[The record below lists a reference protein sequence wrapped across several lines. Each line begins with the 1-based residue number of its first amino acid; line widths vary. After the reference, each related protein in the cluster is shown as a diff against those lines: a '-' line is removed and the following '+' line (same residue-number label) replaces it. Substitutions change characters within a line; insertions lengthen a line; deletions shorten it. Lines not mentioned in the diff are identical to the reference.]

1 MPSLYNII
9 GFYGYII
16 HLYFI
21 FAKKDMQD
29 WYTLTETEIMEEIGS
44 RVRLARMEK
53 NLTQQM
59 LAERSGLNRSTIRD
73 LENGRSV
80 NLLSLLSLFRSLE
93 ILERLDL
100 LLPGA
105 GESPV
110 LALLLNKR
118 KRVKLSRK

>member
-1 MPSLYNII
+1 
-9 GFYGYII
+9 
-16 HLYFI
+16 
-21 FAKKDMQD
+21 MQD